1 MAKIATEGG
10 GWRGAAERWLQGLGY
25 PAACIETPMSGFVD
39 EWWRYYRSEAR
50 LTPSR
55 CAAARRRAWCART
68 WPA

>member
-39 EWWRYYRSEAR
+39 EWWPTAGAWPRWRASDLNRAGR
-50 LTPSR
+50 PPPD
-55 CAAARRRAWCART
+55 RR
-68 WPA
+68 PMS